1 MHEREVKRV
10 NLHVPASKMNVK
22 HPTQEQRDSLLR
34 SLGRTEPVRPMV
46 RGEMPQGK
54 RPDWFH
60 APAPGRS
67 DGQKSRYEVLKDSLA
82 EQHQTNEG
90 KKIATVCEEA
100 QCPNIGECWN
110 GGTATIML
118 MGDTCTRGCKFCA
131 VKTDAAPP
139 PLDESEPW
147 NTAMAV
153 AEWGVDYIVLTSVD
167 RDDLEDGGAQHFAST
182 VELLKFRKPEIRVE
196 CLVSDYAGNHTCVRT
211 LAHSGLDVFAHNIET
226 VRRLQ
231 PFVRDKRANYEQSLG
246 VLRAAKAHAPEGRR
260 LYTKTS
266 IMRGLG
272 ETEEEIVQTMRD
284 LRDAGVD
291 VLTLGQYLRPTENH
305 LAVVDYVTPERF
317 AHYQAVGEEMGFR
330 YVASGPMVRSSYKAG
345 ELFIAAMMDEDAA
358 EAGQAPIEGIAP
370 DVQPVW
376 NPHAVS
382 KVTPRVQVTA
392 SAADAA
398 AGDDDDE

>member
-1 MHEREVKRV
+1 MQIPKEATDFNKV
-10 NLHVPASKMNVK
+10 NIN
-22 HPTQEQRDSLLR
+22 HPTQEERNSLLQ
-34 SLGRTEPVRPMV
+34 SLGRTEPVRPKV
-46 RGEMPQGK
+46 GGEMPAGK
-54 RPDWFH
+54 RPNWFH

-167 RDDLEDGGAQHFAST
+167 RDDLDDGGAQHFAST

-196 CLVSDYAGNHTCVRT
+196 CLVSDYAGNHTCVQT
-211 LAHSGLDVFAHNIET
+211 LAQSGLDVFAHVSSVVTAQGSNG
-226 VRRLQ
+226 
-231 PFVRDKRANYEQSLG
+231 A
-246 VLRAAKAHAPEGRR
+246 RAAPRPVLLPALRCLLGACFFCCLAHRGMFRVRFRSAPFRR
-260 LYTKTS
+260 S
-266 IMRGLG
+266 
-272 ETEEEIVQTMRD
+272 TE
-284 LRDAGVD
+284 
-291 VLTLGQYLRPTENH
+291 Y
-305 LAVVDYVTPERF
+305 
-317 AHYQAVGEEMGFR
+317 
-330 YVASGPMVRSSYKAG
+330 
-345 ELFIAAMMDEDAA
+345 
-358 EAGQAPIEGIAP
+358 
-370 DVQPVW
+370 
-376 NPHAVS
+376 
-382 KVTPRVQVTA
+382 
-392 SAADAA
+392 
-398 AGDDDDE
+398 